1 LGVGYPNAYDRALH
15 RTGGAIMIHGDCVSI
30 GCFAMTDPC
39 IEEICAMADAA
50 LRNGQSIVRVHIF
63 PFRMTEA
70 NMIGHK
76 ESEWAPFWRNV
87 KEGYDFFEKNS
98 AFPPDVTVKEGKYRF
113 K

>member
-1 LGVGYPNAYDRALH
+1 
-15 RTGGAIMIHGDCVSI
+15 
-30 GCFAMTDPC
+30 MTDPC